1 MTALLRLRGG
11 WWSLTATVGLGLSTF
26 HCASAKPA
34 EVPPTQLVVEAPPS
48 SPPTATPSADP
59 PEADPEVF
67 CPSAADATV
76 AQAHFEEGQRLL
88 EESRD
93 GELYRAVPFGKALSL
108 LKSAGAK
115 GHVEAQVLYAMVAFG
130 DMFTG
135 GEPREDQQEAYVLAL
150 TYLRLNARR
159 GHTKALVYI
168 PGLETLTLDDRGH
181 LPKPLPQPLD
191 SLPAEWVRRALIES
205 DRLAACP

>member
-1 MTALLRLRGG
+1 M
-11 WWSLTATVGLGLSTF
+11 VFLGLSTF

-34 EVPPTQLVVEAPPS
+34 EVPAARVVVEAPPS
-48 SPPTATPSADP
+48 SPPTPAPSADP
-59 PEADPEVF
+59 PKADPEVL
-67 CPSAADATV
+67 CPSPADATV

-93 GELYRAVPFGKALSL
+93 GELYRVVPFRKALSL

-115 GHVEAQVLYAMVAFG
+115 GHTEAQVLFAMVAFG

-135 GEPREDQQEAYVLAL
+135 GEPQEDQQDAYVLAL

-168 PGLETLTLDDRGH
+168 PGLETLAFDDLGH
-181 LPKPLPQPLD
+181 LPKPLPEPLD

>member
-1 MTALLRLRGG
+1 M
-11 WWSLTATVGLGLSTF
+11 VGLGSAMV
-26 HCASAKPA
+26 HCASAKPVD
-34 EVPPTQLVVEAPPS
+34 VPPTHLVVEAPPS
-48 SPPTATPSADP
+48 SPPTIAPSVDRPKEDFALS
-59 PEADPEVF
+59 
-67 CPSAADATV
+67 CPAPADATV

-93 GELYRAVPFGKALSL
+93 GELYRVVPFRKALSL

-115 GHVEAQVLYAMVAFG
+115 GHAEAQVLYAMVAFG

-135 GEPREDQQEAYVLAL
+135 GEPREDQQDAYELAL

-168 PGLETLTLDDRGH
+168 PGLETLAFDDRGH